1 MFFSLYQGY
10 FLNGEGWLD
19 EYIGLPQRTD
29 KKGNKSQSFEEDAF
43 ITIDL
48 STHKIKWGP
57 LSKYSRMCGCHS
69 INVCVRFQ
77 EIFFILTFFPGV

>member
-1 MFFSLYQGY
+1 MG
-10 FLNGEGWLD
+10 GGGLD

-57 LSKYSRMCGCHS
+57 LSKYSRMCGCH
-69 INVCVRFQ
+69 
-77 EIFFILTFFPGV
+77 